1 MLGEMQVRTTPSFD
15 DVDLKPDRSLK
26 SGGASHRALSALFGC
41 FGIHV
46 STRQVWY
53 GIELETF

>member
-1 MLGEMQVRTTPSFD
+1 MQVRTTPSLD
-15 DVDLKPDRSLK
+15 DGDLKPDRSLE
-26 SGGASHRALSALFGC
+26 SGGAPHRALSAELGC

-46 STRQVWY
+46 STRQAWY